1 MEPDGGTLPLSRG
14 QLDIWLSQES
24 GLAGTEWQL
33 GLLGR
38 IDGAVQRDLLER
50 AIRQALQEAEPA
62 RAAFVEIDGQVLQK
76 AVDYSDLELVFHDV
90 RDSADPVRKA
100 REMASAIQ
108 HTPLPL
114 TGQLV
119 KFALFRTRQDE
130 YFLFGLGHHI
140 SVDGLGMALVS
151 RRIATIYTAL
161 VSGEPVPPAY
171 FGTLQDLVDCELEY
185 QASQSFQDDLAYW
198 RDNLPPEAGLDQ
210 GQPSAENGRDAY
222 APSASVEVDRAA
234 VGHIK
239 ELSKNLRVRRYSV
252 TTAACALLVRAWTA
266 NASEVALDFPVS
278 RRVTP
283 ESKTLPAMLAG
294 VVPLV
299 LKAPPDWTVG
309 EFCRHV
315 DSRIRELLQHQRF
328 PVHTLSGGS
337 RQGSNRVAVNF
348 IPSRLTLDL
357 AGAPVTV
364 SYTNHGPMGHFGLF
378 FIGASDQLFLSTAG
392 TGRPFADFEV
402 SDLADRIQ
410 RVLVEMAADPERPLS
425 SLDLL
430 AGQERAGLAEIGNH
444 AVLTRPKAQ
453 PVSIPDLFAEQ
464 VAAAPDAAALTFEGR
479 TLTYR
484 ELDEAANRL
493 AHLLAAQGARPGERV
508 ALYSSRSARAVVG
521 MLAILK
527 TGAAYLPIDPAVPA
541 SRMEF
546 ILADAA
552 PIAAVTTAKL
562 RSRLDG
568 YHGSV
573 IDIDDPAIES
583 QPGTQVPAPAPA
595 DIAYVIYTSGTTGA
609 PKGVAVTHH
618 NLTQLMISLDSSLP
632 RRAVWPLCHSL
643 GFDASVWEVGH
654 ALLRGGRL
662 VVVPE
667 SVAGSPEDFHR
678 LLVAEGVSVFTQT
691 PSAVAMLSPQGL
703 ESAVL
708 VVAGEACPTELVD
721 RWAAADRVM
730 FDAYGPTETTICA
743 AMSAP
748 LRAGAAETVV
758 PIGSPVPGAALFVL
772 DTWMQPVPTGVVG
785 ELYVAGDGVACGY
798 LGRPDLTA
806 SRFVACPFGGVSG
819 QRMYR
824 TGDLVRWGEDGQ
836 LQYLGRA
843 DEQVKIRGYR
853 IELGEVRSA
862 LARVDG
868 VEHAAVIAR
877 EDRVGD
883 KRLVGYVTGSVD
895 PVEARAQLAD
905 QLPPYMVPA
914 AVVVLAAMPLTANNK
929 LDTRALPAPEYQS
942 GNTEYR
948 APGNAVEEILASIYA
963 EVLGL
968 ERVGVDDSFF
978 DLGGDS
984 ILSMQV
990 VARARAAGVWC
1001 RPRDIFVEQ
1010 TVARLGGVA
1019 KLAGGEAVIDEGIG
1033 AVDPTPI
1040 MQWLQAVPGRID
1052 QFNQTLVIQAPAG
1065 VTQPDAEIVL
1075 QALLDRHAAL
1085 RLRAEVTDATGGTDG
1100 SGDWSLTATDKGTVS
1115 ARGCLTAVAEL
1126 SDEAVRGARAKLNP
1140 ADGTMVRA
1148 LWAQD
1153 THQLALIIHHLAVDG
1168 VSWRILLEDLNI
1180 AWAQHNN
1187 GQSVALPTG
1196 GTSLARWSELLAERA
1211 RDTDV
1216 VRHADTWRTV
1226 ASTPAA
1232 LPPVQ
1237 PELDTYASAGRLTV
1251 ALDEATTRKLLGEV
1265 PAAFHAGVQDILLIA
1280 FGLAWAEFSGAGAG
1294 SVPMG
1299 IDVEGHGRAED
1310 LAPNVDLSRTV
1321 GWFTA
1326 KYPVALTVG
1335 RVSWTHVTAGAS
1347 ALGPVIK
1354 AAKEQLR
1361 ALPDGLTYGLLRYL
1375 NPDVDLGG
1383 SDPTVGFNYLGRLGA
1398 GGVDLSE
1405 DLWRISQDNLSMT
1418 DVASAVPMALAHSVE
1433 LNAGTLDS
1441 ATGPQLQ
1448 ANWMWA
1454 PSVLSREQVD
1464 RLSRLWFEA
1473 LTGICTHVGSGG
1485 GGLTPSDVAPLQLTQ
1500 EQVDELTAQYRIADV
1515 LPLTP
1520 LQKGLLF
1527 QSSVAGDAG
1536 TVADDVY
1543 AVQLAVTVTGELDPQ
1558 RLRQA
1563 VTAVIARHPN
1573 LAARFHDEF
1582 GEPVQVLEADPV
1594 TAWQYAEPAAAAG
1607 DVDDRLEQL
1616 CAAERRAVCDLTA
1629 QPTFRAALIRTGDEQ
1644 HKLVLTIHHIVIDGW
1659 SLPILLQEIFAGYFG
1674 HRLPP
1679 PASYRNFVSWLAG
1692 QDHVAAKVVWRDAL
1706 AGFETPTLVG
1716 PPTPVGP
1723 RGTESYRV
1731 PAETTRALTELAR
1744 SQHTTVNT
1752 VLQAAWAQV
1761 LMALTGQRDVVFGTA
1776 VSGRPVDLPGADSM
1790 VGLLINTVPVRAS
1803 ITAASRVADLLDQL
1817 QRVHN
1822 DTVEHEHLSLAE
1834 IQRVAGH
1841 DRLFD
1846 TLFVYENYPID
1857 TQALL
1862 GAQELGIT
1870 DFTSREY
1877 NHYPLS
1883 VVAMPG
1889 DELGL
1894 RIEFDSGV
1902 FGADDVA
1909 ALADRMRHVLE
1920 TMVADP
1926 ARTLASIDLLDA
1938 DEHGRLDSWG
1948 NRAVLT
1954 RPVTEPV
1961 SIPQLF
1967 AGQVARDPAAV
1978 ALTCD
1983 GRSMTYGELDD
1994 SSNRL
1999 AQLLSS
2005 RGAGPGRRVAM
2016 LLPRNVEA
2024 IVAILAVVKT
2034 GAAYVPIDP
2043 AHPDARIEFML
2054 SDAGPVV
2061 ALTTAELRHRLESS
2075 GVPVLEIDDPG
2086 SQPSAE
2092 LPAAPADSPLAVVPD
2107 DIAYIIYTSGTTG
2120 APKGVA
2126 VTHRNVTRLLEALGA
2141 ELSVGRVW
2149 SQCHSLAFD
2158 YSVWE
2163 IWGPLL
2169 SGGRLLVVPDSVVRS
2184 PEDLH
2189 ALLVSEKVNVLSQTP
2204 SAFYALQTADA
2215 LAPELGREL
2224 ELQTVV
2230 FGGEALEPQRLSV
2243 WLRSHPGLPRMINM
2257 YGITE
2262 TTVHASYREIGR
2274 ADVEGNSS
2282 PIGVPLE
2289 HLAFFVLDE
2298 WMRQV
2303 PVGVVGEL
2311 YVAGA
2316 GLAAG
2321 YVGRPDLSST
2331 RFVACPFGAPGQRM
2345 YRTGDL
2351 VRWGADGQL
2360 RYEGRADKQV
2370 KIRGYRIELG
2380 EVQAALAGVDGV
2392 QQAAV
2397 IAREDRPGDKRL
2409 VGYVTGSADP
2419 ATARALLAERLPA
2432 YMVPTAVV
2440 ALDALPLTVNGKLDT
2455 RALPAPE
2462 YQDADRYRAPHDAV
2476 EQILAGIYA
2485 QVLGVE
2491 RVGVDDSFFDLGGDS
2506 ISSMQVVAR
2515 ARAAGLVCRPRDVLV
2530 EQTVARLA
2538 QVVASADARA
2548 MVVDEGIGPVVAT
2561 PIMRWLHE
2569 IDGPVDEFNQ
2579 TVVLQAPDGVTEG
2592 GVVTVLQAL
2601 LDRHATLRLRVET
2614 AVDGAW
2620 SLTVPEP
2627 GSVDSDA
2634 CVHLVD
2640 ELSDEALR
2648 AARSRLNPAAGAMLT
2663 ALWVPG
2669 TATLA
2674 LMIHH
2679 LAVDAVSWRILLEDL
2694 NIAWAQHRGGQAVE
2708 LPAPGTSFARWSSVL
2723 NEHAHSPEVVELAP
2737 AWQQVAA
2744 TPAALPAVQPAVDT
2758 YATAGQLSVELDA
2771 DTTGQLLGAVPAA
2784 FHAGVQDILLIAFGL
2799 AAAEFLGTGADPIGI
2814 DVEGHGRDEDL
2825 ADGVDLSRTVGW
2837 FTSKYPVALALDELP
2852 WEQVTSGEDGLGA
2865 VIKAAK
2871 EQLRALPDGLTYGL
2885 LRYLN
2890 PAVELDGPDP
2900 DFGFNY
2906 LGRLGAGA
2914 GELSDDLWRIDQQ
2927 AVSITASATAVDTP
2941 LGHTLELNAGTLDA
2955 GGDGGPRLHATW
2967 TWASSALD
2975 HEQVETLSRL
2985 WFEALAGICAHVRN
2999 GGGGLTPSDIAPARL
3014 TQSQIDELQGESA
3027 VADVLP
3033 LTPLQQGLLFHT
3045 EAGEAGDDLYAVQ
3058 LDVAVAGPL
3067 DQDRLRAAV
3076 QDVITRRPNVVARF
3090 HEDFGLPVQILPAQ
3104 PELAWQYLDLSDT
3117 PEQGVEQQ
3125 IQQFCAAER
3134 AAVVGLGDQ
3143 PPFRAAVLRTGDDQH
3158 RFVLTNHHI
3167 VLDGWSKPILL
3178 REIFAGYLG
3187 GRLPAPVP
3195 YRRFVTWLAEQD
3207 ISAAQTAWRKVFDGF
3222 DNPALV
3228 STPGRV
3234 TLGRRGVE
3242 SFQLSAE
3249 TTQALGE
3256 LARTCHTTVSTVLQA
3271 AWAQLL
3277 TWLTGQYD
3285 VAFGTA
3291 VSGRPADVAGAESMV
3306 GLLINTV
3313 PVRAK
3318 ITPATTVASLL
3329 EELQGVYNDTL
3340 DHQHLA
3346 LSEIHRVAGHDQLF
3360 DSMFVYENYPI
3371 DTAALS
3377 GVGDLTIT
3385 GFTNREYNHYPLS
3398 VQAVPGHE
3406 LGFRV
3411 EFDSDV
3417 FDSVRIERLVARF
3430 RRVLDA
3436 MTADTREQS

>member
-1 MEPDGGTLPLSRG
+1 MEPAGRALPLSRG

-38 IDGAVQRDLLER
+38 IDGAVQRDLLEL

-62 RAAFVEIDGQVLQK
+62 RAAVFDVDGQVFQK
-76 AVDYSDLELVFHDV
+76 AIDYSDLELVFHDV
-90 RDSADPVRKA
+90 RDCADPTQKVR
-100 REMASAIQ
+100 ELASAIQ

-114 TGQLV
+114 SGQLV
-119 KFALFRTRQDE
+119 KFALFRTQEAE

-161 VSGEPVPPAY
+161 VAGDPVPPAY
-171 FGTLQDLVDCELEY
+171 FGSLQDLVDCETEY
-185 QASQSFQDDLAYW
+185 QASQSFQDDRAYW
-198 RDNLPPEAGLDQ
+198 QENLPPEQGVDQ
-210 GQPSAENGRDAY
+210 GLPRAADGRDAY

-239 ELSKNLRVRRYSV
+239 ELSKSLRVRRYSV

-299 LKAPPDWTVG
+299 LKTPPDWTVA
-309 EFCRHV
+309 EFCQHV
-315 DSRIRELLQHQRF
+315 DTRIRELLQHQRF
-328 PVHTLSGGS
+328 PVHTLNGGS
-337 RQGSNRVAVNF
+337 RQASNRVAINF

-402 SDLADRIQ
+402 ADLADRIQ
-410 RVLVEMAADPERPLS
+410 RVLVEMAADPQRPLS

-430 AGQERAGLAEIGNH
+430 AREEVAELTEIGNQ
-444 AVLTRPKAQ
+444 AVLAKPAAA
-453 PVSIPDLFAEQ
+453 PVSIPELFTDQ
-464 VAAAPDAAALTFEGR
+464 VAAAPDAPALTFEGR

-493 AHLLAAQGARPGERV
+493 AHLLAAHGARPGERV
-508 ALYSSRSARAVVG
+508 ALFSNRSAQAVIG

-541 SRMEF
+541 SRTEF
-546 ILADAA
+546 ILTDAA
-552 PIAAVTTAKL
+552 PIAALTTAKL

-568 YHGSV
+568 YRGVV
-573 IDIDDPAIES
+573 IEVDDPAIEA
-583 QPGTQVPAPAPA
+583 QPGTPLPAPAPA
-595 DIAYVIYTSGTTGA
+595 DIAYVIYTSGTTGT

-618 NLTQLMISLDSSLP
+618 NLTQLMISLDASLP

-643 GFDASVWEVGH
+643 GFDASVWEIGH

-691 PSAVAMLSPQGL
+691 PSAVAMLSPDDL

-721 RWAAADRVM
+721 RWAAGGRVM

-748 LRAGAAETVV
+748 LQAGATGPVV

-798 LGRPDLTA
+798 IGRPDLTA

-862 LARVDG
+862 LARVAG
-868 VEHAAVIAR
+868 VEHAAVVAR

-883 KRLVGYVTGSVD
+883 KRLVGYVTGTVD

-942 GNTEYR
+942 GGAEYR
-948 APGNAVEEILASIYA
+948 APGTPVEEILADIYA
-963 EVLGL
+963 QVLGL
-968 ERVGVDDSFF
+968 DRVGVDDSFF

-1040 MQWLQAVPGRID
+1040 MQWLQGVPGRID

-1065 VTQPDAEIVL
+1065 VTRADAEILV
-1075 QALLDRHAAL
+1075 QALLDRHATL
-1085 RLRAEVTDATGGTDG
+1085 RLRAEGTGPTGRNGTDG
-1100 SGDWSLTATDKGTVS
+1100 SGDWTLTVPDKGTVS
-1115 ARGCLTAVAEL
+1115 AADCLTAVGEL
-1126 SDEAVRGARAKLNP
+1126 SEEAVRAARERLNP
-1140 ADGTMVRA
+1140 AAGAMVHA
-1148 LWAQD
+1148 LWAD
-1153 THQLALIIHHLAVDG
+1153 NTNQLALLIHHLAVDG

-1180 AWAQHNN
+1180 AWAQHSS
-1187 GQSVALPTG
+1187 GQPVALPAG
-1196 GTSLARWSELLAERA
+1196 GTSFAGWSELLAERA
-1211 RDTDV
+1211 RDADV
-1216 VRHADTWRTV
+1216 VRHADTWRRI
-1226 ASTPAA
+1226 AATPAA
-1232 LPPVQ
+1232 LPAVQ
-1237 PELDTYASAGRLTV
+1237 PELDTYAGAGRLTV
-1251 ALDEATTRKLLGEV
+1251 TLDEATTRMLLGEV

-1280 FGLAWAEFSGAGAG
+1280 FGLAWAEFSGTGAGAA
-1294 SVPMG
+1294 PIG

-1326 KYPVALTVG
+1326 KYPVALAVG
-1335 RVSWTHVTAGAS
+1335 QVSWVHVAGGGA

-1375 NPDVDLGG
+1375 NPDVELGG
-1383 SDPTVGFNYLGRLGA
+1383 TDPTVGFNYLGRLGA
-1398 GGVDLSE
+1398 GAVDLSE

-1418 DVASAVPMALAHSVE
+1418 DVASAIPMALAHSVE
-1433 LNAGTLDS
+1433 LNAGTLDTP
-1441 ATGPQLQ
+1441 TGPQLQ

-1454 PSVLSREQVD
+1454 PSVLSRDQVD

-1473 LTGICTHVGSGG
+1473 LSGICAHVQSGG
-1485 GGLTPSDVAPLQLTQ
+1485 GGLTPSDVVPVQLTQ
-1500 EQVDELTAQYRIADV
+1500 KQIDELTGRYRVADV

-1527 QSSVAGDAG
+1527 QSSFADDAE
-1536 TVADDVY
+1536 TVGEDVY
-1543 AVQLAVTVTGELDPQ
+1543 AVQLAVTITGELDPE

-1563 VTAVIARHPN
+1563 VGGVIARHPN

-1582 GEPVQVLEADPV
+1582 GEPVQVLAADPV
-1594 TAWQYAEPAAAAG
+1594 TAWQYVEVPSAAS
-1607 DVDDRLEQL
+1607 DVGERIEQV
-1616 CAAERRAVCDLTA
+1616 CAAERSAVCDLA
-1629 QPTFRAALIRTGDEQ
+1629 GQPTFRAALLRTGDAQ

-1659 SLPILLQEIFAGYFG
+1659 SLPILLQEIFAGYSG
-1674 HRLPP
+1674 HRLPA
-1679 PASYRNFVSWLAG
+1679 PASYRNFVSWLVG
-1692 QDHVAAKVVWRDAL
+1692 QDHTAAKVVWRDAL

-1716 PPTPVGP
+1716 PPTPAGK
-1723 RGTESYRV
+1723 RGVESYRL

-1776 VSGRPVDLPGADSM
+1776 VAGRPVDLPGADAI
-1790 VGLLINTVPVRAS
+1790 VGLLINTVPVRAK
-1803 ITAASRVADLLDQL
+1803 ITAASTVADLLDQL

-1822 DTVEHEHLSLAE
+1822 DTVEHEHLALAE
-1834 IQRVAGH
+1834 IHRVAGH

-1857 TQALL
+1857 TKALV

-1902 FGADDVA
+1902 FGTDDVA

-1920 TMVADP
+1920 TMAADP
-1926 ARTLASIDLLDA
+1926 GRRLASIDLLDA
-1938 DEHGRLDSWG
+1938 GEHDRLDSWG

-1954 RPVTEPV
+1954 RPDTEPV

-1967 AGQVARDPAAV
+1967 AEQVARDPNAV
-1978 ALTCD
+1978 ALTSD
-1983 GRSMTYGELDD
+1983 GRSMTYGELDEA
-1994 SSNRL
+1994 SNLL
-1999 AQLLSS
+1999 AQSLS
-2005 RGAGPGRRVAM
+2005 RTGARPGQRVAM
-2016 LLPRNVEA
+2016 LLPRDAQA

-2054 SDAGPVV
+2054 ADAAPVV
-2061 ALTTAELRHRLESS
+2061 ALTTAELRDRLEPS
-2075 GVPVLEIDDPG
+2075 GVPILEIDNPAAG
-2086 SQPSAE
+2086 SQPG
-2092 LPAAPADSPLAVVPD
+2092 AVVDDPRLAAPD

-2141 ELSVGRVW
+2141 ELAVGRVW

-2189 ALLVSEKVNVLSQTP
+2189 ALLVSERVNVLSQTP

-2215 LAPELGREL
+2215 LAPELGRQL

-2230 FGGEALEPQRLSV
+2230 FGGEALEPQRLSG
-2243 WLRSHPGLPRMINM
+2243 WLRSHPGTPRMINM

-2262 TTVHASYREIGR
+2262 TTVHASYREIGG
-2274 ADVEGNSS
+2274 ADVDSNSS

-2380 EVQAALAGVDGV
+2380 EVQAALAALDGV

-2419 ATARALLAERLPA
+2419 AAARAALTERLPA

-2440 ALDALPLTVNGKLDT
+2440 VLDALPLTVNGKLDT

-2462 YQDADRYRAPHDAV
+2462 YQDADQYRAPHDAV

-2538 QVVASADARA
+2538 QVVSADGQDT
-2548 MVVDEGIGPVVAT
+2548 VVDEGVGPVVAT

-2579 TVVLQAPDGVTEG
+2579 TVVLQAPDPVTEAD
-2592 GVVTVLQAL
+2592 VVALLQAL
-2601 LDRHATLRLRVET
+2601 LDRHAMLRLRAET
-2614 AVDGAW
+2614 TASGGWSLVVPESGAVDAA
-2620 SLTVPEP
+2620 
-2627 GSVDSDA
+2627 A
-2634 CVHLVD
+2634 CVQIVD
-2640 ELSDEALR
+2640 ELSDEVLR
-2648 AARSRLNPAAGAMLT
+2648 AARSRLNPAAGAVLI
-2663 ALWVPG
+2663 ALWVPRTG
-2669 TATLA
+2669 TLA

-2694 NIAWAQHRGGQAVE
+2694 NIAWAQHRIGQEVE
-2708 LPAPGTSFARWSSVL
+2708 LPAPRTSFARWSAVL
-2723 NEHAHSPEVVELAP
+2723 DEHAHSPAVVGLAGAWREVTAIPPALA
-2737 AWQQVAA
+2737 
-2744 TPAALPAVQPAVDT
+2744 AVQPAVDT
-2758 YATAGQLSVELDA
+2758 YADAGQLSVELDA
-2771 DTTGQLLGAVPAA
+2771 DTTRQLLGDVPAA

-2799 AAAEFLGTGADPIGI
+2799 AAAEFLGAERGPITI
-2814 DVEGHGRDEDL
+2814 DVEGHGRAEEL
-2825 ADGVDLSRTVGW
+2825 TADIDLSRTVGW
-2837 FTSKYPVALALDELP
+2837 FTSKYPVALSPGELP
-2852 WEQVTSGEDGLGA
+2852 WDQVTSGATALGG
-2865 VIKAAK
+2865 VVKAAK

-2890 PAVELDGPDP
+2890 SEVELDGPDP
-2900 DFGFNY
+2900 AFSFNY

-2914 GELSDDLWRIDQQ
+2914 GELSDELWRIDQQ

-2941 LGHTLELNAGTLDA
+2941 LGHTMELNAGVLDS
-2955 GGDGGPRLHATW
+2955 GTGGGPSLHATW
-2967 TWASSALD
+2967 TWASSVLD
-2975 HEQVETLSRL
+2975 EEQVARFSRL
-2985 WFEALAGICAHVRN
+2985 WFEALAGICAHVRQ
-2999 GGGGLTPSDIAPARL
+2999 GGGGLTPSDLAPAQL
-3014 TQSQIDELQGESA
+3014 TQPQIDELQDEFA
-3027 VADVLP
+3027 IADVLP

-3045 EAGEAGDDLYAVQ
+3045 EAGGGDDLYAVQ
-3058 LDVAVAGPL
+3058 LDITVAGAL
-3067 DQDRLRAAV
+3067 DPDRLRDAV
-3076 QDVITRRPNVVARF
+3076 QDVIARRPNVVARF
-3090 HEDFGLPVQILPAQ
+3090 YEDFGVPVQILPAD
-3104 PELAWQYLDLSDT
+3104 PALAWQYLDLTGDAD
-3117 PEQGVEQQ
+3117 GDVEQRVQ
-3125 IQQFCAAER
+3125 RFSAAER
-3134 AAVVGLGDQ
+3134 ARVSGLGDE
-3143 PPFRAAVLRTGDDQH
+3143 PPFRAALIRTADDEH

-3178 REIFAGYLG
+3178 QEIFAGYLG
-3187 GRLPAPVP
+3187 ARLPAPVP

-3207 ISAAQTAWRKVFDGF
+3207 ISAAQTAWRKVFAGF
-3222 DNPALV
+3222 ETPTLV
-3228 STPGRV
+3228 GTPGQAA
-3234 TLGRRGVE
+3234 LGPRGVE
-3242 SFQLSAE
+3242 SFQLSAD
-3249 TTQALGE
+3249 TTQALGD

-3277 TWLTGQYD
+3277 MWLTGQRD

-3291 VSGRPADVAGAESMV
+3291 VSGRPADLTGAETMV

-3313 PVRAK
+3313 PVRAS

-3329 EELQGVYNDTL
+3329 QELQGAYNDTL

-3346 LSEIHRVAGHDQLF
+3346 LHEIHRATGHDQLF
-3360 DSMFVYENYPI
+3360 DTVFVYENYPI

-3377 GVGDLTIT
+3377 GVDDLTIT

-3406 LGFRV
+3406 LGLRV

-3417 FDSVRIERLVARF
+3417 FDSARIRRLVERF

-3436 MTADTREQS
+3436 MTADRREQS